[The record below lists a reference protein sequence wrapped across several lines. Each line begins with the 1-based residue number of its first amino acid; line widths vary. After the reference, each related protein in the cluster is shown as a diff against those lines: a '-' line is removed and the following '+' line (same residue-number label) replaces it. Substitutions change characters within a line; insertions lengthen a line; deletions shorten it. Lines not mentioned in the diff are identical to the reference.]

1 MAFPVYWWQLESP
14 DAQKILRFCEIDENS
29 SVEDIETKLVEAKHM
44 VKFLEGITEDHLKA
58 NRQLREELRSRE
70 YVQQNSTEAEFDA
83 KKIEYL
89 HFCSRKLK
97 ERRLNV
103 DQMLKCT
110 QGSIDVMNLLVSLR
124 RTEGETE
131 KAAPD
136 GSTRDET
143 PGGRGDDGSPTPMTH
158 LARWARLR
166 SSFSGLRPLLPSE
179 AGGPCEAGSSEAGGP
194 SGAK

>member
-1 MAFPVYWWQLESP
+1 MATPAYWWQLESP
-14 DAQKILRFCEIDENS
+14 DAQKICEVNGNS
-29 SVEDIETKLVEAKHM
+29 SVEEIETKLAEAKHM
-44 VKFLEGITEDHLKA
+44 MKYLEGITEDHLKA

-70 YVQQNSTEAEFDA
+70 YVRQNSTEAEFDA

-97 ERRLNV
+97 ERRSNV

-110 QGSIDVMNLLVSLR
+110 RGSIDVMNVLLSLR
-124 RTEGETE
+124 RAEGETE